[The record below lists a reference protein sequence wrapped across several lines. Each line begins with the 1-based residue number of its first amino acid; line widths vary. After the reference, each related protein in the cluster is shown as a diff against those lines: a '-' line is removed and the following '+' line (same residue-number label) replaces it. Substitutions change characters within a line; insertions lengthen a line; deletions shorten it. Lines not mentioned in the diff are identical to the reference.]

1 MILKSNIRSPHPLT
15 NYFLKTQRCATK
27 LHSLPFSTDEK
38 KPESF
43 DSGFLIVVGEEGF
56 EPPTLWSQTRC
67 ATKLRYS
74 PTMFRLTRP
83 RSLIKDNLNNGVANE
98 AWTRDNRNHNPGL
111 YQLSYSHHYKW
122 SVKRDSNPRPSGPKP
137 DALPNC
143 AIHRLILF

>member
-1 MILKSNIRSPHPLT
+1 MIQI
-15 NYFLKTQRCATK
+15 YFYL
-27 LHSLPFSTDEK
+27 DEK

-43 DSGFLIVVGEEGF
+43 DSGFLMVVGEEGF

-98 AWTRDNRNHNPGL
+98 A
-111 YQLSYSHHYKW
+111 
-122 SVKRDSNPRPSGPKP
+122 
-137 DALPNC
+137 
-143 AIHRLILF
+143 

>member
-1 MILKSNIRSPHPLT
+1 MKSKVLISGNPRPSNFKPTTPI
-15 NYFLKTQRCATK
+15 YFY
-27 LHSLPFSTDEK
+27 TDEK

-43 DSGFLIVVGEEGF
+43 DSGFLMVVGEEGF

-98 AWTRDNRNHNPGL
+98 A
-111 YQLSYSHHYKW
+111 
-122 SVKRDSNPRPSGPKP
+122 
-137 DALPNC
+137 
-143 AIHRLILF
+143 